1 MPHKPGR
8 GAWDG
13 MGNQAGKRIRR
24 GPHFSGGFDLRECTA
39 SSCGRRSQETERTAS
54 PPETPRLPPG
64 PGRRS
69 SGALPRQST
78 STGSLAAVS
87 YICNGEISYSLP
99 GNWEKLRRTAIFCGD
114 LLCDSPTGCD
124 PIVAEQ
130 TLPRHTTLA
139 RTSAV
144 VRHDMSTVITMTSAA
159 L

>member
-1 MPHKPGR
+1 MGEGRTCPGASICENALRVRVVDDHERLSERRHLLSLR
-8 GAWDG
+8 GVA
-13 MGNQAGKRIRR
+13 
-24 GPHFSGGFDLRECTA
+24 
-39 SSCGRRSQETERTAS
+39 
-54 PPETPRLPPG
+54 PPG

-78 STGSLAAVS
+78 SVGSLAAVS